1 MVISAWDLVE
11 IRIISAWDLVFSFWD
26 KDLFLHGIFFRYW
39 DKELFLSGFLCLGT
53 EIKRYFCLGSCT

>member
-26 KDLFLHGIFFRYW
+26 KDLFLHGILCLVFGIKIYFCMVSCFMYW
-39 DKELFLSGFLCLGT
+39 DKELFLPGT
-53 EIKRYFCLGSCT
+53 LF